1 MQNKFSWR
9 EILKGVVCLPFF
21 SALIY
26 SVLSTIKT
34 PQETI
39 FAKILAFIL
48 TFPLNLGVIFLSVG
62 IQSLILS
69 AILANLRKDK
79 LLQIIIGF
87 IGIIIIPLTYKCT
100 KMTQVSVFIGGAITL
115 YILIYRPAFMEKI
128 FSKIG

>member
-69 AILANLRKDK
+69 AILANLRKDR

-115 YILIYRPAFMEKI
+115 YILIYKPAFMEKI

>member
-69 AILANLRKDK
+69 AILTNLRKDR

>member
-21 SALIY
+21 SALVY

-69 AILANLRKDK
+69 AILANLRKDR

>member
-9 EILKGVVCLPFF
+9 EILKGAVCLPFF

-115 YILIYRPAFMEKI
+115 YILIYKPAFMEKI

>member
-9 EILKGVVCLPFF
+9 EILKGAVCLPFF

-34 PQETI
+34 PQDTI

-69 AILANLRKDK
+69 AILENLRKDR

-87 IGIIIIPLTYKCT
+87 IGIIIIPLTYKCM
-100 KMTQVSVFIGGAITL
+100 KMTQVSVFMGGAITL

>member
-9 EILKGVVCLPFF
+9 EILKGAVCLPFF

-39 FAKILAFIL
+39 FAKILAFML
-48 TFPLNLGVIFLSVG
+48 TFPLNLGIIFLSVG

-69 AILANLRKDK
+69 AILTNLRKDK

-100 KMTQVSVFIGGAITL
+100 KMTQVSVFMGGAITL

>member
-1 MQNKFSWR
+1 MRDKFYLK
-9 EILKGVVCLPFF
+9 EILKGTVCLPFF

-39 FAKILAFIL
+39 FAKILAFML

-69 AILANLRKDK
+69 AILANLRKDR

-87 IGIIIIPLTYKCT
+87 IGIIVIPLTYKCT
-100 KMTQVSVFIGGAITL
+100 KMTQISVFIGGAITL

>member
-9 EILKGVVCLPFF
+9 EILKGAVCLPFF

-69 AILANLRKDK
+69 AILANLRKDR

-100 KMTQVSVFIGGAITL
+100 KMTQVSVFMGGAITL

>member
-62 IQSLILS
+62 IQSMILS
-69 AILANLRKDK
+69 AILANLRKDR

>member
-9 EILKGVVCLPFF
+9 EILKGAVCLPFF

>member
-9 EILKGVVCLPFF
+9 EILEGAVCLPFF

-69 AILANLRKDK
+69 AILENLRKDR
-79 LLQIIIGF
+79 LLG
-87 IGIIIIPLTYKCT
+87 L
-100 KMTQVSVFIGGAITL
+100 
-115 YILIYRPAFMEKI
+115 
-128 FSKIG
+128 

>member
-9 EILKGVVCLPFF
+9 EILKGVVYLPFF

-69 AILANLRKDK
+69 AILENLRKDK

-87 IGIIIIPLTYKCT
+87 IGIIIIPFTYKCT

>member
-62 IQSLILS
+62 IQSLVLS
-69 AILANLRKDK
+69 AILANLRKDR

-87 IGIIIIPLTYKCT
+87 IGIIIIPFTYKCT
-100 KMTQVSVFIGGAITL
+100 KMTQISVFMGGAITL

>member
-1 MQNKFSWR
+1 MRDKFYLK
-9 EILKGVVCLPFF
+9 EILKGTVCLPFF
-21 SALIY
+21 SALVY

-39 FAKILAFIL
+39 FAKILAFML
-48 TFPLNLGVIFLSVG
+48 TFPLNLSVIFLSVG

-69 AILANLRKDK
+69 AILANLRKDR

-87 IGIIIIPLTYKCT
+87 IGIIVIPLTYKCT
-100 KMTQVSVFIGGAITL
+100 KMTQISVFIGGAITL

>member
-69 AILANLRKDK
+69 AILANLRKDR

-100 KMTQVSVFIGGAITL
+100 KMTQVSVFMGGAITL

>member
-69 AILANLRKDK
+69 AILANLRKDR

>member
-100 KMTQVSVFIGGAITL
+100 KMTQVSVFMGGAITL

>member
-62 IQSLILS
+62 IQSMILS

-100 KMTQVSVFIGGAITL
+100 KMTQVSVFMGGAITL

>member
-69 AILANLRKDK
+69 AILTNLRKDR

-100 KMTQVSVFIGGAITL
+100 KMTQVSVFMGGAITL